1 MTSTLPEDAAPD
13 SPNTSADGTLRDTAP
28 IQKRVLRTLFMTQIL
43 GGLAVGIGIA
53 VGALL
58 IEEMT
63 GSATFTGLAQSLF
76 VGGSALVVV
85 PAVRITERFGRRGG
99 LAFGYGCAVIG
110 TLVVASAIHLDAP
123 VLAVIGYF
131 LLGSASFAGLQSRYA
146 AADLAPVAR
155 RGSHLALIVWATT
168 IGSVA
173 GPSLAG
179 LAERVWTGWFGG
191 PAYVG
196 SMAAIGVLCLIT
208 ATVILV
214 LLRPDPLLTAR
225 EISGETDAP
234 KRSIADG
241 YRTAKANP
249 AVRTGVI
256 AAALGHFVMVGV
268 MAMTAVH
275 IKHGMADPEAA
286 LSVVGVILG
295 LHIGGM
301 YAFAPVIG
309 RLVDKYGARPVLIAG
324 TALLV
329 AACTVSGSSPASD
342 HVRLSVGLVLLGVG
356 WSAMTVGSAALVTG
370 AITPAERPSTQGF
383 SDLVMGL
390 AAMAA
395 GLASGPIVEYAS
407 YGILCVCCAVVALLV
422 FPFLMGR
429 LTGPAPA
436 EESV

>member
-1 MTSTLPEDAAPD
+1 VPHPAT
-13 SPNTSADGTLRDTAP
+13 DTAP
-28 IQKRVLRTLFMTQIL
+28 LQKRVLRTLFLTQIL

-58 IEEMT
+58 VEEMT

-99 LAFGYGCAVIG
+99 LAFGYGCAVFG
-110 TLVVASAIHLDAP
+110 TVVVASAIHLGNA

-131 LLGSASFAGLQSRYA
+131 LLGAASFAGLQSRYA
-146 AADLAPVAR
+146 AADLAPAAR

-168 IGSVA
+168 IGSVT

-179 LAERVWTGWFGG
+179 LAERIWTGWFGG

-196 SMAAIGVLCLIT
+196 SMVAIGVLCLVT
-208 ATVILV
+208 AMVILV
-214 LLRPDPLLTAR
+214 FLRPDPLLTAR

-241 YRTAKANP
+241 FRTAKANP

-275 IKHGMADPEAA
+275 IKHGMADPEEA

-309 RLVDKYGARPVLIAG
+309 RLVDRRGSRPILVAG
-324 TALLV
+324 TAILV
-329 AACTVSGSSPASD
+329 AACTVSGSSPADD
-342 HVRLSVGLVLLGVG
+342 HVRLSIGLVLLGIG

-370 AITPAERPSTQGF
+370 AVTPAERPSTQGF

-407 YGILCVCCAVVALLV
+407 YGVLCVFCAVVALLV

-429 LTGPAPA
+429 LTGPTPV
-436 EESV
+436 EEAA

>member
-1 MTSTLPEDAAPD
+1 VTAHQPPPAPTEADPLDA
-13 SPNTSADGTLRDTAP
+13 TAP
-28 IQKRVLRTLFMTQIL
+28 LQKRVLRTLFLTQIL
-43 GGLAVGIGIA
+43 GGMAVGIGIA

-58 IEEMT
+58 VEEMT

-99 LAFGYGCAVIG
+99 LAFGYGCAVFG
-110 TLVVASAIHLDAP
+110 VVIVAAAIHLGSA

-131 LLGSASFAGLQSRYA
+131 LLGAASFAGLQSRYA
-146 AADLAPVAR
+146 AADLAPAAR
-155 RGSHLALIVWATT
+155 RGSHLSLIVWATT

-179 LAERVWTGWFGG
+179 VAERVWTGWFGG
-191 PAYVG
+191 PTYVG
-196 SMAAIGVLCLIT
+196 SMVAIGILCLLT
-208 ATVILV
+208 AAVILV
-214 LLRPDPLLTAR
+214 FLRPDPLLTAR
-225 EISGETDAP
+225 EISGETNAP

-249 AVRTGVI
+249 AVRTGVV

-275 IKHGMADPEAA
+275 IKHGMADPKEA

-301 YAFAPVIG
+301 YAFAPIIG
-309 RLVDKYGARPVLIAG
+309 RLVDKHGARPILMAG

-329 AACTVSGSSPASD
+329 AACVVSGSSPGSD
-342 HVRLSVGLVLLGVG
+342 HVRLSIGLILLGIG

-407 YGILCVCCAVVALLV
+407 YGILCVSCAVVALLV
-422 FPFLMGR
+422 FPFLMGK
-429 LTGPAPA
+429 LTGPTPIQ
-436 EESV
+436 ESA

>member
-1 MTSTLPEDAAPD
+1 MTAHQPSPEAAA
-13 SPNTSADGTLRDTAP
+13 ADPLERTAP
-28 IQKRVLRTLFMTQIL
+28 LQQRVLRTLFLTQIL

-58 IEEMT
+58 VEEMT

-99 LAFGYGCAVIG
+99 LAFGYGCAVLG
-110 TLVVASAIHLDAP
+110 TGVVITAINLGSAP
-123 VLAVIGYF
+123 LAVTGYF
-131 LLGSASFAGLQSRYA
+131 LLGAASFAGLQSRYA
-146 AADLAPVAR
+146 AADLAPAAR
-155 RGSHLALIVWATT
+155 RGSHLSLIVWATT

-179 LAERVWTGWFGG
+179 LAERTWSGWFGG
-191 PAYVG
+191 PAYIG
-196 SMAAIGVLCLIT
+196 SMVAIGILCLLT
-208 ATVILV
+208 AAVILV
-214 LLRPDPLLTAR
+214 FLRPDPLLTAR

-249 AVRTGVI
+249 AVRTGVV

-275 IKHGMADPEAA
+275 IKHGMADPTEA

-301 YAFAPVIG
+301 YAFAPIIG
-309 RLVDKYGARPVLIAG
+309 RLVDKYGARPILMAG
-324 TALLV
+324 TVTLV
-329 AACTVSGSSPASD
+329 AACTVSGSSPGSD
-342 HVRLSVGLVLLGVG
+342 HVRLSIGLVLLGVG

-407 YGILCVCCAVVALLV
+407 YGILCVSCAVVALLV
-422 FPFLMGR
+422 FPFLMGK
-429 LTGPAPA
+429 LTGPTPV
-436 EESV
+436 EEAA

>member
-1 MTSTLPEDAAPD
+1 MIATLP
-13 SPNTSADGTLRDTAP
+13 DTAVL
-28 IQKRVLRTLFMTQIL
+28 QKRVLRTLFLTQIL

-58 IEEMT
+58 IEGMT
-63 GSATFTGLAQSLF
+63 GSSTFTGLAQSLF

-99 LAFGYGCAVIG
+99 LAFGYACAVVG
-110 TLVVASAIHLDAP
+110 TVVVVTAIHLETA

-131 LLGSASFAGLQSRYA
+131 LLGAASFAGLQSRYA
-146 AADLAPVAR
+146 AADLAPAAR
-155 RGSHLALIVWATT
+155 RGSHLAIIVWATT

-179 LAERVWTGWFGG
+179 LAERAWTGWFGG
-191 PAYVG
+191 PDYVG
-196 SMAAIGVLCLIT
+196 SMVAIGVLCLIT
-208 ATVILV
+208 AAIILA

-241 YRTAKANP
+241 YRTARTNP

-268 MAMTAVH
+268 MAMTALH
-275 IKHGMADPEAA
+275 IKHGMADPDEA
-286 LSVVGVILG
+286 LTVVGVILG

-301 YAFAPVIG
+301 YAFAPIIG
-309 RLVDKYGARPVLIAG
+309 RLVDKYGSRPVLVAG
-324 TALLV
+324 TAILV
-329 AACTVSGSSPASD
+329 AACTVAGSSPASD
-342 HVRLSVGLVLLGVG
+342 HVRISIGLVLLGIG

-370 AITPAERPSTQGF
+370 AVSPAERPSTQGF

-407 YGILCVCCAVVALLV
+407 YGILCVFCAVVALLV
-422 FPFLMGR
+422 FPFLLGR
-429 LTGPAPA
+429 LTGPTPA
-436 EESV
+436 EEAA

>member
-1 MTSTLPEDAAPD
+1 MTATLP
-13 SPNTSADGTLRDTAP
+13 DTAVL
-28 IQKRVLRTLFMTQIL
+28 QKRVLRTLFLTQIL

-58 IEEMT
+58 IEGMT
-63 GSATFTGLAQSLF
+63 GSSTFTGLAQSLF

-99 LAFGYGCAVIG
+99 LAFGYGCAVVG
-110 TLVVASAIHLDAP
+110 TVVVVSAIHLETA
-123 VLAVIGYF
+123 VVAVIGYF
-131 LLGSASFAGLQSRYA
+131 LLGAASFAGLQSRYA
-146 AADLAPVAR
+146 AADLAPAAR
-155 RGSHLALIVWATT
+155 RGSHLAIIVWATT

-179 LAERVWTGWFGG
+179 LAERAWTGWFGG
-191 PAYVG
+191 PDYVG
-196 SMAAIGVLCLIT
+196 SMVAIGVLCLIT
-208 ATVILV
+208 AAIILA

-241 YRTAKANP
+241 YRTAKTNP
-249 AVRTGVI
+249 AVRTGAI

-268 MAMTAVH
+268 MAMTALH
-275 IKHGMADPEAA
+275 IKHGMADPDEA
-286 LSVVGVILG
+286 LTVVGVILG

-301 YAFAPVIG
+301 YAFAPIIG
-309 RLVDKYGARPVLIAG
+309 RLVDKYGSRPVLVAG
-324 TALLV
+324 TAILV
-329 AACTVSGSSPASD
+329 AACTVAGSSPASD
-342 HVRLSVGLVLLGVG
+342 HVRISIGLVLLGIG

-370 AITPAERPSTQGF
+370 AVSPAERPSTQGF

-407 YGILCVCCAVVALLV
+407 YGILCVFCAAVALLV
-422 FPFLMGR
+422 FPFLLGK
-429 LTGPAPA
+429 LTGPTPA
-436 EESV
+436 EEVA

>member
-1 MTSTLPEDAAPD
+1 MTATLP
-13 SPNTSADGTLRDTAP
+13 DTAVL
-28 IQKRVLRTLFMTQIL
+28 QKRVLRTLFLTQIL

-58 IEEMT
+58 IEGMT
-63 GSATFTGLAQSLF
+63 GSSTFTGLAQSLF

-99 LAFGYGCAVIG
+99 LAFGYGCAVVG
-110 TLVVASAIHLDAP
+110 TVVVVSAIHLETA
-123 VLAVIGYF
+123 VVAVIGYF
-131 LLGSASFAGLQSRYA
+131 LLGAASFAGLQSRYA
-146 AADLAPVAR
+146 AADLAPAAR
-155 RGSHLALIVWATT
+155 RGSHLAIIVWATT

-179 LAERVWTGWFGG
+179 LAERAWTEWFGG
-191 PAYVG
+191 PDYVG
-196 SMAAIGVLCLIT
+196 SMVAIGVLCLIT
-208 ATVILV
+208 AAIILA

-241 YRTAKANP
+241 YRTAKTNP
-249 AVRTGVI
+249 AVRTGAI

-268 MAMTAVH
+268 MAMTALH
-275 IKHGMADPEAA
+275 IKHGMADPDEA
-286 LSVVGVILG
+286 LTVVGVILG

-301 YAFAPVIG
+301 YAFAPIIG
-309 RLVDKYGARPVLIAG
+309 RLVDKHGSRPVLVAG
-324 TALLV
+324 TAILV
-329 AACTVSGSSPASD
+329 AACTVAGSSPASD
-342 HVRLSVGLVLLGVG
+342 HVRISIGLVLLGIG

-370 AITPAERPSTQGF
+370 AVSPAERPSTQGF

-407 YGILCVCCAVVALLV
+407 YGILCVFCAAVALLV
-422 FPFLMGR
+422 FPFLLGK
-429 LTGPAPA
+429 LTGPTPA
-436 EESV
+436 EEAA

>member
-1 MTSTLPEDAAPD
+1 VTSTLPEDAPPD
-13 SPNTSADGTLRDTAP
+13 RTLPDTAP
-28 IQKRVLRTLFMTQIL
+28 LQKRVLRTLFMTQIL

-58 IEEMT
+58 VEDMT

-110 TLVVASAIHLDAP
+110 TLIVASAIHLENA

-131 LLGSASFAGLQSRYA
+131 LLGAASFAGLQSRYA

-179 LAERVWTGWFGG
+179 LAERIWRGWFGG

-208 ATVILV
+208 AAVILV
-214 LLRPDPLLTAR
+214 FLRPDPLLTAR

-275 IKHGMADPEAA
+275 IKHGMADPEEA

-301 YAFAPVIG
+301 YAFAPIIG
-309 RLVDKYGARPVLIAG
+309 RLVDKYGARPILIAG
-324 TALLV
+324 TAILV
-329 AACTVSGSSPASD
+329 AACTVSGSSPAAD
-342 HVRLSVGLVLLGVG
+342 HVRLSVGLVLLGIG
-356 WSAMTVGSAALVTG
+356 WSAMTVGSAALVTS

-407 YGILCVCCAVVALLV
+407 YGILCVFCAVVALLV

-429 LTGPAPA
+429 LTGPVPV

>member
-1 MTSTLPEDAAPD
+1 MTAPQTPAPVPTETD
-13 SPNTSADGTLRDTAP
+13 PLDGTAVL
-28 IQKRVLRTLFMTQIL
+28 QQRVLRTLFLTQII

-99 LAFGYGCAVIG
+99 LAFGYGCAVLG
-110 TLVVASAIHLDAP
+110 AGVVITAINLGSAP
-123 VLAVIGYF
+123 LAVTGYF
-131 LLGSASFAGLQSRYA
+131 LLGAASFAGLQSRYA
-146 AADLAPVAR
+146 AADLAPAAR

-179 LAERVWTGWFGG
+179 LAERLWTGWFGG
-191 PAYVG
+191 PAYIG
-196 SMAAIGVLCLIT
+196 SMVAIGVLCLLT
-208 ATVILV
+208 AAVILV
-214 LLRPDPLLTAR
+214 FLRPDPLLTAR

-275 IKHGMADPEAA
+275 IKHGMADPKEA

-301 YAFAPVIG
+301 YAFAPIIG
-309 RLVDKYGARPVLIAG
+309 RLVDKHGARPVLIAG
-324 TALLV
+324 TVLLV
-329 AACTVSGSSPASD
+329 AACTVSGSSPADD
-342 HVRLSVGLVLLGVG
+342 HVRLSIGLVLLGVG
-356 WSAMTVGSAALVTG
+356 WSAMTVASAALVTG
-370 AITPAERPSTQGF
+370 AVTPAERPSTQGF

-390 AAMAA
+390 SAMAA

-407 YGILCVCCAVVALLV
+407 YGILCVSCAVVALLV
-422 FPFLMGR
+422 FPHLLR
-429 LTGPAPA
+429 RSLPA
-436 EESV
+436 

>member
-1 MTSTLPEDAAPD
+1 MTAQPPVTPAEA
-13 SPNTSADGTLRDTAP
+13 RDTAP
-28 IQKRVLRTLFMTQIL
+28 LQKRVLRTLFMTQIL

-58 IEEMT
+58 VEEMT

-99 LAFGYGCAVIG
+99 LAFGYGCAVAG
-110 TLVVASAIHLDAP
+110 TLIVATAIHLGSA
-123 VLAVIGYF
+123 VLAVVGYF

-146 AADLAPVAR
+146 AADLAPAAR

-179 LAERVWTGWFGG
+179 IAERIWTGWFGG

-214 LLRPDPLLTAR
+214 FLRPDPLLTAR

-275 IKHGMADPEAA
+275 IKHGMADPAEA

-301 YAFAPVIG
+301 YALAPVIG
-309 RLVDKYGARPVLIAG
+309 RLVDKYGARPILIAG
-324 TALLV
+324 TAVLV
-329 AACTVSGSSPASD
+329 AACAVSGSSPASD
-342 HVRLSVGLVLLGVG
+342 HVRLSVGLVLLGLG
-356 WSAMTVGSAALVTG
+356 WSAMTVGSAALVTS

-407 YGILCVCCAVVALLV
+407 YGMLCVFCAVVALLV

-429 LTGPAPA
+429 LSGPKPVGEAAPSA
-436 EESV
+436 

>member
-1 MTSTLPEDAAPD
+1 MATTLP
-13 SPNTSADGTLRDTAP
+13 DTAVL
-28 IQKRVLRTLFMTQIL
+28 QKRVLRTLFLTQIL

-58 IEEMT
+58 IEGMT
-63 GSATFTGLAQSLF
+63 GSSTFTGLAQSLF

-99 LAFGYGCAVIG
+99 LAFGYGCAVVG
-110 TLVVASAIHLDAP
+110 TVVVVSAIHLET
-123 VLAVIGYF
+123 AVVAVVGYF
-131 LLGSASFAGLQSRYA
+131 LLGAASFAGLQSRYA
-146 AADLAPVAR
+146 AADLAPAAR
-155 RGSHLALIVWATT
+155 RGSHLAIIVWATT

-179 LAERVWTGWFGG
+179 LAERAWTGWFGG
-191 PAYVG
+191 PDYVG
-196 SMAAIGVLCLIT
+196 SMVAIGVLCLIT
-208 ATVILV
+208 AAIILA

-241 YRTAKANP
+241 YRTAKTNP

-268 MAMTAVH
+268 MAMTALH
-275 IKHGMADPEAA
+275 IKHGMADPDEA
-286 LSVVGVILG
+286 LTVVGVILG

-301 YAFAPVIG
+301 YAFAPIIG
-309 RLVDKYGARPVLIAG
+309 RLVDKYGSRPVLVAG
-324 TALLV
+324 TAILV
-329 AACTVSGSSPASD
+329 AACTVAGSSPASD
-342 HVRLSVGLVLLGVG
+342 HVRISIGLVLLGIG

-370 AITPAERPSTQGF
+370 AVSPAERPSTQGF

-407 YGILCVCCAVVALLV
+407 YGILCVFCAVVALLV
-422 FPFLMGR
+422 FPFLLGK
-429 LTGPAPA
+429 LTGPTPA
-436 EESV
+436 EEAA

>member
-1 MTSTLPEDAAPD
+1 MTAQQPPPAAPPEID
-13 SPNTSADGTLRDTAP
+13 PAGTAAL
-28 IQKRVLRTLFMTQIL
+28 QQRVLRTLFLTQVL

-99 LAFGYGCAVIG
+99 LAFGYGCAVVG
-110 TLVVASAIHLDAP
+110 TLIVAAAIHLGSA
-123 VLAVIGYF
+123 VLATAGYF
-131 LLGSASFAGLQSRYA
+131 LLGAASFAGLQSRYA
-146 AADLAPVAR
+146 AADLAPAAR
-155 RGSHLALIVWATT
+155 RGSHLSLIVWATT

-179 LAERVWTGWFGG
+179 VAERVWTGWFGG

-196 SMAAIGVLCLIT
+196 SMVAIGLLCLLT
-208 ATVILV
+208 AAVILV
-214 LLRPDPLLTAR
+214 FLRPDPLLTAR

-234 KRSIADG
+234 RRSIADG

-249 AVRTGVI
+249 AVRTGVV

-275 IKHGMADPEAA
+275 IKHGMADPKEA

-301 YAFAPVIG
+301 YAFAPIIG
-309 RLVDKYGARPVLIAG
+309 RLVDKHGARPVLIAG

-329 AACTVSGSSPASD
+329 AACTVSGSSPADD
-342 HVRLSVGLVLLGVG
+342 HVRLPIGLVLLGVG

-383 SDLVMGL
+383 SDLIMGL

-407 YGILCVCCAVVALLV
+407 YGILCVSCAVVALLV
-422 FPFLMGR
+422 FPFLLGK
-429 LTGPAPA
+429 LTGPAPTPA
-436 EESV
+436 